1 MTVPDFQTLMLPLL
15 KLAGDGQEHTLSE
28 VVERLAQEF
37 QLSDD
42 DRKEL
47 LPGGRQPR
55 FNNRVGWTT
64 TYLKKAGLLRAVG
77 RGRFEL
83 TDRGREVLARKP
95 AAIDVNFLE
104 SQFPETLSS
113 GGPVQRP
120 RPSTW
125 PKAPECCAQ
134 AWGIGSAIR
143 WSAQS
148 PTRRHVARR

>member
-47 LPGGRQPR
+47 LPSGRQPR

-113 GGPVQRP
+113 EGPVQRP

-125 PKAPECCAQ
+125 PKAPGCCAQ
-134 AWGIGSAIR
+134 TWRIGSARR
-143 WSAQS
+143 WSAQLEL
-148 PTRRHVARR
+148 TRFRG